1 MREWTTLKDLCVN
14 KGIQTGPFG
23 SQLHQSDYSLD
34 GTPVIMPVNLAD
46 GGVSEEKIARV
57 SDEHV
62 ERLARHKVRE
72 GDLVY
77 ARRGD
82 VGRASL
88 IGLHEGGWLCGTGC
102 LRATPDPNKVDS
114 RYLFYL
120 MSQPDVIGWFVNHA
134 KGTTMLNLNTEIL
147 SRVPLLYEQSLEQQ
161 KRIAG
166 ILSAYDKLI
175 ENNRRQIALLE
186 EAAQRLYKEWFV
198 DLRFPGYETTPIID
212 GLPEGWRKVALESF
226 IESHIGGGWG
236 SETSTSDFNVEAFVV
251 RATDISNISNGNL
264 SLPLRWHKESNFR
277 TRSLAEGDIVF
288 EVSGGSKE
296 IGVGRSMIVSKQFLK
311 ALDRPVICASFC
323 KKVRCRSV
331 SDAYLLYEQIQMDL
345 TAGGIRK
352 YEKRSAGNII
362 NFHWEDFL
370 KSYQVIVPDDD
381 TLKLFSIQI
390 SCIRKQAENCK
401 MLCMLAK
408 EARDRLLPKLMSGEI
423 EVV

>member
-1 MREWTTLKDLCVN
+1 MREWTTLKDLCVD
-14 KGIQTGPFG
+14 KGIQAGPFG

-34 GTPVIMPVNLAD
+34 GTPVIMPVNLVD

-62 ERLARHKVRE
+62 ERLARHKVRK

-88 IGLHEGGWLCGTGC
+88 IGLHEEGWLCGTGC

-147 SRVPLLYEQSLEQQ
+147 SRVPLLYEHSLEQQ
-161 KRIAG
+161 KRIAA

-175 ENNRRQIALLE
+175 ENSRRQIALLE

-198 DLRFPGYETTPIID
+198 DLRFPGYEEMSINPETGLPREWRKGVIGEIADYISRGVTPKYNEESSWRVLGQTCVRGNLVLLEKSRRLDPIKSPDKVLRRGDLLINSTGVGSLGRTAQVWFDPDRLTADSHITIVRDSTGIYSNYIAQWAFGNERYIESLQTGSTGQTELSKDRVKSIPIII
-212 GLPEGWRKVALESF
+212 PSVEKVEQFNRASTAITEAIIARQEGNALL
-226 IESHIGGGWG
+226 I
-236 SETSTSDFNVEAFVV
+236 
-251 RATDISNISNGNL
+251 
-264 SLPLRWHKESNFR
+264 
-277 TRSLAEGDIVF
+277 
-288 EVSGGSKE
+288 
-296 IGVGRSMIVSKQFLK
+296 
-311 ALDRPVICASFC
+311 
-323 KKVRCRSV
+323 
-331 SDAYLLYEQIQMDL
+331 
-345 TAGGIRK
+345 
-352 YEKRSAGNII
+352 
-362 NFHWEDFL
+362 
-370 KSYQVIVPDDD
+370 
-381 TLKLFSIQI
+381 
-390 SCIRKQAENCK
+390 
-401 MLCMLAK
+401 

>member
-1 MREWTTLKDLCVN
+1 MSEWKEVSLGDFCSIGSSKRIFYSEYTEAGV
-14 KGIQTGPFG
+14 PFWR
-23 SQLHQSDYSLD
+23 SKE
-34 GTPVIMPVNLAD
+34 VIVQHD
-46 GGVSEEKIARV
+46 GGVIGDPLYISEERYAELEKYGYP
-57 SDEHV
+57 S
-62 ERLARHKVRE
+62 E
-72 GDLVY
+72 GDLLLTS
-77 ARRGD
+77 
-82 VGRASL
+82 VGTIGVPYLVKANDRFYFKDGNLTWFKDFSESLDSKFLYLFLESRLGQSRLEGLL
-88 IGLHEGGWLCGTGC
+88 IG
-102 LRATPDPNKVDS
+102 S
-114 RYLFYL
+114 
-120 MSQPDVIGWFVNHA
+120 SQKALTISA
-134 KGTTMLNLNTEIL
+134 LNTLQI
-147 SRVPLLYEQSLEQQ
+147 PLPPIETQ
-161 KRIAG
+161 KRIAE
-166 ILSAYDKLI
+166 ILFKYDELI
-175 ENNRRQIALLE
+175 ESSRRQIALLE
-186 EAAQRLYKEWFV
+186 EAAHRLYKEWFV
-198 DLRFPGYETTPIID
+198 DLRFPGYETTPIIG
-212 GLPEGWRKVALESF
+212 GLPEGWRKVALGSF

-236 SETSTSDFNVEAFVV
+236 SETSTSDFNVEAFVI

-277 TRSLAEGDIVF
+277 IRSLADGDIVF

-323 KKVRCRSV
+323 KKIRCRSV

-370 KSYQVIVPDDD
+370 KSYQVIVPDDG
-381 TLKLFSIQI
+381 TLNLFSIQI

-423 EVV
+423 EVG

>member
-1 MREWTTLKDLCVN
+1 MSKFSSLYAIPSKNGLTKPRAIRGEGIKFINMGELFQSHRIGD
-14 KGIQTGPFG
+14 IQTERVPVTEKELREALLQEGDLLFAR
-23 SQLHQSDYSLD
+23 QSL
-34 GTPVIMPVNLAD
+34 
-46 GGVSEEKIARV
+46 
-57 SDEHV
+57 
-62 ERLARHKVRE
+62 VRE
-72 GDLVY
+72 GAGKCSVVTEVSEPTTYD
-77 ARRGD
+77 
-82 VGRASL
+82 SHL
-88 IGLHEGGWLCGTGC
+88 IRVRLD
-102 LRATPDPNKVDS
+102 RKVANPYFFQYYFS
-114 RYLFYL
+114 SALSPIPGIV
-120 MSQPDVIGWFVNHA
+120 SQCAQAGI
-134 KGTTMLNLNTEIL
+134 KGTDLGNLDVFCPNLDLQNRI
-147 SRVPLLYEQSLEQQ
+147 VDVLE
-161 KRIAG
+161 
-166 ILSAYDKLI
+166 AYDKLI

-198 DLRFPGYETTPIID
+198 DLRFPGYETTPIIG
-212 GLPEGWRKVALESF
+212 GLPEGWRKVALGSF

-296 IGVGRSMIVSKQFLK
+296 VGVGRSMIVSKQFLK

-323 KKVRCRSV
+323 KKIRCRSV

-345 TAGGIRK
+345 TAGGVRK

-370 KSYQVIVPDDD
+370 KSYQVIVPDDG
-381 TLKLFSIQI
+381 TLSLFSIQI

-408 EARDRLLPKLMSGEI
+408 EARDRLLPKLVSGEI
-423 EVV
+423 EVG